1 MEKFYHINNKGI
13 PSECKAKSPEKC
25 RFHRKHFDD
34 YNKALEYAD
43 SINEQIKKVDICETV
58 LKMPKLN
65 NLLNKLSEKG
75 AKTYFVG
82 GIVRDEFLN
91 KESKDLDIE
100 IHNISVEDF
109 KKTLKENN
117 IEAGLVGESF
127 GVFKARLDGED
138 IDLSFPRTEKQ
149 LGNKH
154 TDFEIT
160 IDPFVGLKK
169 ASERRDFTIGAI
181 MKDTRT
187 GEIIDFHNGIQD
199 LKDGIIRH
207 TSDKFTEDG
216 LRIYRAAQFAS
227 RFNFKIADETKK
239 LFSPNLIK
247 DLSNERVKEE
257 LKKAIEKSTKP
268 SIFFNSLEDDL
279 LKVHFPSVVE
289 NRDKL
294 KYLDKFSKTNHQ
306 DKDFSS
312 ISQAILYKF
321 TKASDKEIKLVT
333 NEKEVL
339 RLINKIPPLEEFKKV
354 NSKNVLKFIHKDKD
368 LIPRLLPLFKNE
380 KFIQESVN
388 KYNRI
393 EFITSTD
400 LINKGIKPGKEF
412 GMLLK
417 ELQNKQL
424 QGKSKEEILKNIQSL
439 N

>member
-25 RFHRKHFDD
+25 RFHGKHFDD

-117 IEAGLVGESF
+117 IKADLVGESF

-149 LGNKH
+149 QGNKH

-181 MKDTRT
+181 MKDART

-294 KYLDKFSKTNHQ
+294 KYLDKFYKTNHQ

>member
-25 RFHRKHFDD
+25 RFHGKHFDD

-109 KKTLKENN
+109 KKILKENN
-117 IEAGLVGESF
+117 IKADLVGESF

-149 LGNKH
+149 QGNKH

-160 IDPFVGLKK
+160 IDPFAGLKK

-187 GEIIDFHNGIQD
+187 GEIIDSHNGIQD
-199 LKDGIIRH
+199 LKDGII
-207 TSDKFTEDG
+207 TVSD
-216 LRIYRAAQFAS
+216 
-227 RFNFKIADETKK
+227 
-239 LFSPNLIK
+239 NL
-247 DLSNERVKEE
+247 
-257 LKKAIEKSTKP
+257 AI
-268 SIFFNSLEDDL
+268 FL
-279 LKVHFPSVVE
+279 LTT
-289 NRDKL
+289 
-294 KYLDKFSKTNHQ
+294 Y
-306 DKDFSS
+306 
-312 ISQAILYKF
+312 
-321 TKASDKEIKLVT
+321 
-333 NEKEVL
+333 
-339 RLINKIPPLEEFKKV
+339 
-354 NSKNVLKFIHKDKD
+354 
-368 LIPRLLPLFKNE
+368 
-380 KFIQESVN
+380 
-388 KYNRI
+388 
-393 EFITSTD
+393 
-400 LINKGIKPGKEF
+400 
-412 GMLLK
+412 
-417 ELQNKQL
+417 NKQ
-424 QGKSKEEILKNIQSL
+424 
-439 N
+439 